1 MLTPPRIIR
10 AISLVLATALGSTVW
25 AQKADAPAPEV
36 GDKWTYK
43 FTNIGDKRDPTS
55 FFMQVMHVDNQSAWL
70 YGESTD
76 TQAISPQFAWRY
88 DLKRAGL
95 MERFLIDLTS
105 NNKLGVRNTNNQ
117 PNDDSLKF
125 PLEVGKEW
133 AVKENW
139 TNAEGVSGFTEY
151 KAKVEAFEKIKVA
164 AGEFDVYKVSF
175 KGFWNQRVG
184 GSWSGRAER
193 VIWYAPLAKMDVKRT
208 SETRHSQGGPWNKNE
223 TELIKWEPKAVLG
236 NYPVVGLRA
245 EAAPAGAAVTAA
257 TPTPP
262 ASATR

>member
-1 MLTPPRIIR
+1 M
-10 AISLVLATALGSTVW
+10 VLATALGSTVW

-55 FFMQVMHVDNQSAWL
+55 FFMQVMHVDSQSAWI

-95 MERFLIDLTS
+95 MERFLIDLAS

-139 TNAEGVSGFTEY
+139 TDGRGFTEY
-151 KAKVEAFEKIKVA
+151 KAKVEAFEKIKVE

-175 KGFWNQRVG
+175 KGFWNRKVDG
-184 GSWSGRAER
+184 NFSGRAER
-193 VIWYAPLAKMDVKRT
+193 VIWYAPLAKRNVKST
-208 SETRHSQGGPWNKNE
+208 SETRQSQGGPWDKNE
-223 TELIKWEPKAVLG
+223 TELTKWESKAVLG

-257 TPTPP
+257 TPP
-262 ASATR
+262 ASAPR

>member
-10 AISLVLATALGSTVW
+10 AIFLVLATALSSTAW

-36 GDKWTYK
+36 GDKRTYK

-55 FFMQVMHVDNQSAWL
+55 FFNQVMHVDNQSAWM

-76 TQAISPQFAWRY
+76 TQAANPQYAWRY
-88 DLKRAGL
+88 DLKRAGF

-105 NNKLGVRNTNNQ
+105 NNKLGARNLNIQ
-117 PNDDSLKF
+117 PSDDLFKF

-139 TNAEGVSGFTEY
+139 TSGRGFDEY
-151 KAKVEAFEKIKVA
+151 KAKVEAFEKIKVE

-175 KGFWNQRVG
+175 KGFWNQRVDG
-184 GSWSGRAER
+184 NFSGRVER
-193 VIWYAPLAKMDVKRT
+193 VIWYAPLAKRDVKRT
-208 SETRHSQGGPWNKNE
+208 SESRHSQGGPWNKSE
-223 TELIKWEPKAVLG
+223 TELTKWEPKAALG
-236 NYPVVGLRA
+236 SYPVVGLSA
-245 EAAPAGAAVTAA
+245 AAAPAGAVA
-257 TPTPP
+257 PP
-262 ASATR
+262 ASAPR